1 MENKIMT
8 LEEIRAAI
16 EQGRALIAVL
26 CKPGYKKFKSTPI
39 EIDGDLIYTTRCCIP
54 YSDVVEGVFK
64 IYPVSR

>member
-8 LEEIRAAI
+8 LEEISSCI
-16 EQGRALIAVL
+16 EQGRALIAV
-26 CKPGYKKFKSTPI
+26 CPETGKKSTPLKV
-39 EIDGDLIYTTRCCIP
+39 DGDLIYTTRCCIP